1 MFPGIADR
9 MSKEITALAPSAMKI
24 KVVAPPGEARGGSIM
39 MTGVMCVF
47 GKGRELVNVCVTAAE
62 ATEQAMI
69 MDDGTA
75 EEGVSYC
82 TCATPAAAVLWP
94 T

>member
-1 MFPGIADR
+1 
-9 MSKEITALAPSAMKI
+9 
-24 KVVAPPGEARGGSIM
+24 
-39 MTGVMCVF
+39 MCVF
-47 GKGRELVNVCVTAAE
+47 GKGRERVNVCVTAAE